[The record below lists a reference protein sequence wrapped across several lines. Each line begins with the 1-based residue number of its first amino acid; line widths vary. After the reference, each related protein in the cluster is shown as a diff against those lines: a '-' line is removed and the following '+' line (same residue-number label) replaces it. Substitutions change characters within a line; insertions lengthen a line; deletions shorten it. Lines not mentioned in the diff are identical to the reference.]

1 MNVVKCP
8 RRVGAKYV
16 SISSSKYAKPQQS
29 IPLIF
34 RAYPSPMHGI
44 SVCVGPLYGP
54 EKKWLEIAEFIEH
67 YKLIGVRHFYFTIFN
82 MNEYTRKIMD
92 EYIRTGEVE
101 LTVIQSEYANVDW
114 QFHLLQINECHQR
127 AKYHSKWV
135 INADID
141 ERLVMLNGTLQDLI
155 RRQDQSISEI
165 NFAVQRVMKT
175 DLLPE
180 VYENDE
186 QILREMIFIKYNI
199 SADVVWKAAK
209 CMYRPEKTAS
219 MYYHWSYIKYPGYN
233 AAWIGRNQ
241 GYFLHYRTT
250 SATGIGSGWLDHANY
265 KNFQER
271 PNPITFANELREN
284 VLRKIKYVYDR
295 RILYCEEL
303 PDAVYQ
309 EYIVYGHET
318 FHCKFKS
325 EVENEQQK
333 KMSSFFTTPSPANN
347 LDEKQIYLEE
357 WMHSS
362 RLLFYSVIFANFILL
377 TTLFASVIAKNTD
390 SVYDAIP
397 GFLVC
402 KLAAFL
408 VNSSSSF
415 IHWTW
420 VAMFAERCFYIYSP
434 LRYRVYSSFRT
445 KSVIT
450 GIAIFSM
457 CIQFWIP
464 IFITEKR
471 LIGEMDNI
479 YCGEEPSHSRI
490 PKSEG

>member
-1 MNVVKCP
+1 MWKIVQPIGLNKTYLKLLILFSFLFFLCLLLSFPDFYGDSLDPDIPCYVEPWNQVHTKIVPNEELHWEWAQQNISRRDNILGSEVRLLSAFVYEDYISITTTSQKSYGQLIHCRYFDCNREEIPDSVYQSFFFPMNVVKCP

-16 SISSSKYAKPQQS
+16 SIASSKYAKPQQP

-92 EYIRTGEVE
+92 EYTRTGEVE

-155 RRQDQSISEI
+155 RRQEQSISEI

-186 QILREMIFIKYNI
+186 QILREMIFTKYNI

-325 EVENEQQK
+325 EVENEQRK
-333 KMSSFFTTPSPANN
+333 K
-347 LDEKQIYLEE
+347 LELE
-357 WMHSS
+357 NSTMIS
-362 RLLFYSVIFANFILL
+362 R
-377 TTLFASVIAKNTD
+377 K
-390 SVYDAIP
+390 
-397 GFLVC
+397 
-402 KLAAFL
+402 
-408 VNSSSSF
+408 
-415 IHWTW
+415 
-420 VAMFAERCFYIYSP
+420 
-434 LRYRVYSSFRT
+434 
-445 KSVIT
+445 
-450 GIAIFSM
+450 
-457 CIQFWIP
+457 
-464 IFITEKR
+464 
-471 LIGEMDNI
+471 
-479 YCGEEPSHSRI
+479 
-490 PKSEG
+490 